1 MSFTIHSGKCQTKR
15 ESGDMLMEEE
25 GEMGRGSVLQSSLSY
40 RSLVMKNVCDPLLL
54 LLPHAYWLPCKC
66 LCFSALAVSWCR
78 QWNKTLFCSTGG
90 FGHFNDLKQ
99 LPTSA
104 DEWTAVGWRTAPL
117 RYWRDARWTQLHGRV
132 APHGVVPCCKP
143 CGYSCPLPRAGI
155 GEIWGSA
162 ARRSSAT

>member
-25 GEMGRGSVLQSSLSY
+25 GEMGRGSILQSSLSY
-40 RSLVMKNVCDPLLL
+40 RLLVMKNVCDPLPL

-66 LCFSALAVSWCR
+66 LCSSALAVSRCR
-78 QWNKTLFCSTGG
+78 QWNKTLFCSTGV
-90 FGHFNDLKQ
+90 FGHLRIW
-99 LPTSA
+99 TSSLLGQKR
-104 DEWTAVGWRTAPL
+104 ETAVGWRTAPL
-117 RYWRDARWTQLHGRV
+117 RYWRDARWTQLRGQA

-143 CGYSCPLPRAGI
+143 CGYSCPLPHAGI